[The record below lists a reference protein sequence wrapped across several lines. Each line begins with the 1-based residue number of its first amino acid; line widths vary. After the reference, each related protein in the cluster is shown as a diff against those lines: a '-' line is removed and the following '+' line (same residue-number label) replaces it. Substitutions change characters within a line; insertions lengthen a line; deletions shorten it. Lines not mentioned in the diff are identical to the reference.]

1 MIRSSEAAAMKR
13 RRLNV
18 DSPTQ
23 GLVDADYIVLNV
35 VKSKKNQG
43 ILKAGVKKE
52 ANIAPIVVDKSLKLL
67 VKKKLIKK
75 VANIQ
80 SKGSRDPYY
89 MAVEFE
95 PWDELTGGAWYSEGN
110 LDKEFITVL
119 RDTCLKVIQM
129 LKVATAEGIHDFLKK
144 RKVVE
149 CTSQQI
155 AEILKSMVLDNAVI
169 EVKSIGLGEYHS
181 IPVGSVCYRTASGV
195 ALEADPKTIAPMA
208 SIPCGACSRI
218 NQCTPN
224 GVISPQTCV
233 YYTKWL
239 NFEF

>member
-23 GLVDADYIVLNV
+23 GLVDADNIVLNV

-52 ANIAPIVVDKSLKLL
+52 ANLAPIVVAKSLKLL
-67 VKKKLIKK
+67 VKKKLI
-75 VANIQ
+75 NIQ
-80 SKGSRDPYY
+80 SKGRDPYY

-95 PWDELTGGAWYSEGN
+95 PSDELTGGAWYSEGN

-119 RDTCLKVIQM
+119 GDTCLKVIQM

-181 IPVGSVCYRTASGV
+181 IPVGSVCYRTASG
-195 ALEADPKTIAPMA
+195 EADSKTIAPMA

-224 GVISPQTCV
+224 GVISPQTCG

>member
-67 VKKKLIKK
+67 VKKNLIKQ
-75 VANIQ
+75 VTNIQ
-80 SKGSRDPYY
+80 SKGRNPYY
-89 MAVEFE
+89 IAVEFE
-95 PWDELTGGAWYSEGN
+95 PSDELTGGAWYSEGN

-155 AEILKSMVLDNAVI
+155 AEILKSMVLDNTVI